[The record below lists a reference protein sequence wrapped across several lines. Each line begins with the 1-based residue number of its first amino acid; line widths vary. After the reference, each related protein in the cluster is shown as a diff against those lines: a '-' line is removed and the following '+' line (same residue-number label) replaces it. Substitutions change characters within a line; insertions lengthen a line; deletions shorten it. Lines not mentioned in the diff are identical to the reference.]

1 MKSIFGNQT
10 ESNSKLFWFASRL
23 GCAVLL
29 LASGC
34 QSALPGLVASTDIP
48 PATQAAEL
56 DISSPQAESLEP
68 TASIAPALEPQ
79 LLEASQPAGDQNNP
93 SVPGQNG
100 QSAVDPLRFVFPPAV
115 PAPVSA
121 WRPPLYPTPW
131 APTQYDHFYFARP
144 IGADQ
149 VNWPL
154 ADYRYGGVF
163 LPEVVHT
170 GVDIPAPKGTPVLA
184 AGSGKVAWTGYGLYT
199 LKEDFNDPYGLAV
212 AIRHD
217 FGYQGE
223 TLFTV
228 YGHLNEVFV
237 AKGQYVQGGEVI
249 GKVGDTGQT
258 TGVHLH
264 FEIRIGKNNF
274 FGSRNPELWLAPPEG
289 WGVLAAR
296 LMGTNGLLL
305 YGQEIQVHSFDS
317 GQYWTVKSYSKG
329 STNSDPYYNENL
341 VIGDLPAGNYEV
353 WITYLGTTFNLKLK
367 INPGVVSYF
376 VFKGRHGFFTELPPA
391 PGSDFEPDLDVGST
405 P

>member
-1 MKSIFGNQT
+1 MKGHFGNQ
-10 ESNSKLFWFASRL
+10 RL
-23 GCAVLL
+23 ALSAWRSCLICAVLL
-29 LASGC
+29 LAAGC
-34 QSALPGLVASTDIP
+34 QSTFPGPAVQTAILEATPAGELEQST
-48 PATQAAEL
+48 PAAGPAGPTPV
-56 DISSPQAESLEP
+56 IEP
-68 TASIAPALEPQ
+68 GLEPQ
-79 LLEASQPAGDQNNP
+79 SEETILPEE
-93 SVPGQNG
+93 GQNG
-100 QSAVDPLRFVFPPAV
+100 PIAVDPLRFIFPNSG

-131 APTQYDHFYFARP
+131 APTPYDHFYFARP

-163 LPEVVHT
+163 LPGVVHT

-184 AGSGKVAWTGYGLYT
+184 AGTGKVTWTGYGLYA
-199 LKEDFNDPYGLAV
+199 LKEDFNDPYGLAI

-223 TLFTV
+223 TLYTV
-228 YGHLNEVFV
+228 YGHLDEIFV
-237 AKGQYVQGGEVI
+237 AKGQHVEGGEAI

-274 FGSRNPELWLAPPEG
+274 FGSRNPELWLAPPQG
-289 WGVLAAR
+289 WGVLSAR
-296 LMGTNGLLL
+296 MMGTNGLLL
-305 YGQEIQVHSFDS
+305 HGHPIQVHSFES
-317 GQYWTVKSYSKG
+317 GQYWTVKSYAKG

-353 WITYLGTTFNLKLK
+353 WVEYLGTTYNLKLK
-367 INPGVVSYF
+367 INPGVVNYF
-376 VFKGRHGFFTELPPA
+376 SFKGRHGFFTALPPA
-391 PGSDFEPDLDVGST
+391 PGSDFEPEAEILPV

>member
-1 MKSIFGNQT
+1 VSDR
-10 ESNSKLFWFASRL
+10 SNSPNTTRKVRLPAWNSRVI
-23 GCAVLL
+23 CAVLL

-34 QSALPGLVASTDIP
+34 QSVLPGPVTSSEIP
-48 PATQAAEL
+48 PAIPAAEL
-56 DISSPQAESLEP
+56 NPTAPHTEPLEP
-68 TASIAPALEPQ
+68 TSVAETALEILPQ
-79 LLEASQPAGDQNNP
+79 DAAPPAS
-93 SVPGQNG
+93 GQNE
-100 QSAVDPLRFVFPPAV
+100 QPAVDPLRFVFPPGV

-131 APTQYDHFYFARP
+131 APTPYDHFYFARP

-170 GVDIPAPKGTPVLA
+170 GVDIPSPKGTPVLA
-184 AGSGKVAWTGYGLYT
+184 AGSGKVTWTGYGLYA
-199 LKEDFNDPYGLAV
+199 LKEDLNDPYGQAI

-223 TLFTV
+223 TLYTV
-228 YGHLNEVFV
+228 YGHLDEISV
-237 AKGQYVQGGEVI
+237 ARGQYVEAGEMI

-264 FEIRIGKNNF
+264 FEVRIGKNNF
-274 FGSRNPELWLAPPEG
+274 FGSRNPELWMAPPEG

-296 LMGTNGLLL
+296 IMGTNGLLL
-305 YGQEIQVHSFDS
+305 DGLAIQVHSFDS

-367 INPGVVSYF
+367 INPGVVNYF
-376 VFKGRHGFFTELPPA
+376 SFKGRHGFFTDLPA
-391 PGSDFEPDLDVGST
+391 EPGSDFEPDVEI
-405 P
+405 PIPP